1 VRLLKDCIVGII
13 CEAWYEECYVDAT
26 AENLMLSE
34 PGHIVEPEVR
44 KKFFAYLKQMQLV
57 KGKNIS
63 PKGPKRKAVK
73 A

>member
-1 VRLLKDCIVGII
+1 LYIRNYTEGYNTSTLDTIIQGI
-13 CEAWYEECYVDAT
+13 CHYEEVLQRERD
-26 AENLMLSE
+26 
-34 PGHIVEPEVR
+34 IVEPEVR
-44 KKFFAYLKQMQLV
+44 KKIFAYLKQMQLV